1 MFVSHADCQL
11 HKPIQC
17 QLRALTGPKYQFP
30 LRLWHQ
36 DRAYDPNSKRS
47 LAQIFFF
54 YKQITR
60 NFRTTLVWFSQFQ
73 LNQIKIMRKKFQNK
87 MKQYSTCVFWFCFS
101 DFTRETL
108 SIARQIIEIISI
120 VGMKKIQKFDVKKM
134 TEKKKINSVY
144 NVMSGEIS
152 CKTSTRTLARAENK
166 RRRKKAT
173 TTITNMN
180 HIFIGYLSHFHSLA
194 RVLSLFLSAFS
205 AFYFSS
211 RASLSVCC
219 LATIV
224 YIFSHSTEYSKIAFS
239 SRYWK

>member
-1 MFVSHADCQL
+1 
-11 HKPIQC
+11 
-17 QLRALTGPKYQFP
+17 
-30 LRLWHQ
+30 
-36 DRAYDPNSKRS
+36 
-47 LAQIFFF
+47 
-54 YKQITR
+54 
-60 NFRTTLVWFSQFQ
+60 
-73 LNQIKIMRKKFQNK
+73 

-101 DFTRETL
+101 DFTLETL

-173 TTITNMN
+173 TTITNMY

-194 RVLSLFLSAFS
+194 RVLSLCPPFSLFIFHRVLRRACVVWQRSYTYFL
-205 AFYFSS
+205 
-211 RASLSVCC
+211 
-219 LATIV
+219 IQPN
-224 YIFSHSTEYSKIAFS
+224 IPK
-239 SRYWK
+239 